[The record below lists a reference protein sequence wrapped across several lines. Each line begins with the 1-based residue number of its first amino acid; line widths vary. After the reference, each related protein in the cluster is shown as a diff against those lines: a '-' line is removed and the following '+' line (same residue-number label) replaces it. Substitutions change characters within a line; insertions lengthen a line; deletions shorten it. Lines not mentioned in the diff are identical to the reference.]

1 MAFGDDKF
9 YGWQGKTL
17 VLDPGT
23 FAYDLPRRGADW
35 QVQYFP
41 MGSNGNGNGVVSELE
56 QSGQHLV
63 RAGEAAAQQVAPAM
77 NPIEAWVRQN
87 PLLALIV
94 GAGAGVLLYRML
106 KQRSMRANPDIE
118 EKFRYLIR
126 GGAARDDDNFLNRV
140 SDLMRK
146 KYGYSQGQVEEMF
159 AEEGAL

>member
-23 FAYDLPRRGADW
+23 FAYDLPRRGASW

-41 MGSNGNGNGVVSELE
+41 MGSNGNGVVSELE

-63 RAGEAAAQQVAPAM
+63 QAAEAAAQQVQPAM
-77 NPIEAWVRQN
+77 NPVEAWVRQN
-87 PLLALIV
+87 PLLALII
-94 GAGAGVLLYRML
+94 GAGAGALLYRMY
-106 KQRSMRANPDIE
+106 KQRSMRANPDVE

-126 GGAARDDDNFLNRV
+126 GGAAREDENFLNRV
-140 SDLMRK
+140 ASLMRK
-146 KYGYSQGQVEEMF
+146 KYGYSQATISEMF
-159 AEEGAL
+159 EEEGA

>member
-41 MGSNGNGNGVVSELE
+41 MGDNGNGVVSELE

-63 RAGEAAAQQVAPAM
+63 RAGEAAAQQMAPAM
-77 NPIEAWVRQN
+77 NPVEAWVRQN

-94 GAGAGVLLYRML
+94 GAGAGALIYRMW
-106 KQRSMRANPDIE
+106 KQRSMRANPDVE
-118 EKFRYLIR
+118 EKFRYLISR
-126 GGAARDDDNFLNRV
+126 GAEREDENFLNRV
-140 SDLMRK
+140 SSLMRK
-146 KYGYSQGQVEEMF
+146 KYGYSQGQVAEMF